1 MDIFKVFLENNV
13 LNFWRNYKILHKL
26 REIHYHLLSELD
38 WLSIRVPWDSSSR
51 YIHDLYICDLS
62 GFLYL
67 DIYIITFKAVIDM
80 CRKRP

>member
-13 LNFWRNYKILHKL
+13 LKFWRNYTILHKL

-38 WLSIRVPWDSSSR
+38 WLSIRVPWDSSG

-62 GFLYL
+62 GSLYL